1 MIRDIFSG
9 MIKVRMGWV
18 LRAIEIYHD
27 ITSPIR
33 PPEKVENLP
42 PSKIRRLVYEVHVL
56 ICRSSLFLNTRLN
69 EFLRFGLVSYS

>member
-42 PSKIRRLVYEVHVL
+42 PSKIRRLVYEVNVFYL
-56 ICRSSLFLNTRLN
+56 YLTIRILELWAR
-69 EFLRFGLVSYS
+69 

>member
-56 ICRSSLFLNTRLN
+56 IYGFFLFLET
-69 EFLRFGLVSYS
+69 